1 MRTNRLEF
9 FSGSYTSDEMTS
21 SIAIE
26 KKLIGKWEVDP
37 DDGRSVQ
44 FRIPS
49 QSFDGNN
56 DRIGFYVSASGQ
68 IGIGTKD
75 PETAFDVR
83 DNTEDVD
90 AKDRSAKTKI
100 FKVTKKAQQFDV
112 PVTGSVISASSGFI
126 GNLTGNAATA
136 TSASYASTGS
146 VLSTARTI
154 GGVSFDGSAN
164 INLPGVNTTGN
175 QNTSGTSEFT
185 NLVNS
190 STAAAKS
197 GLQFTFDAAAGTLTI
212 TDKAT
217 RTTFTLRKD

>member
-49 QSFDGNN
+49 QSFNGNN

-90 AKDRSAKTKI
+90 ARDRSAKTKI
-100 FKVTKKAQQFDV
+100 FKVSKTAQKFDT

-126 GNLTGNAATA
+126 GNLTGNATTA
-136 TSASYASTGS
+136 TNLSSYSFATDGRNQLVITSADG
-146 VLSTARTI
+146 RT
-154 GGVSFDGSAN
+154 
-164 INLPGVNTTGN
+164 TW
-175 QNTSGTSEFT
+175 
-185 NLVNS
+185 
-190 STAAAKS
+190 
-197 GLQFTFDAAAGTLTI
+197 TLTP
-212 TDKAT
+212 D
-217 RTTFTLRKD
+217 